1 MAHLLLLLPSMSYR
15 GEAFLEAA
23 NKVGVSL
30 TIGGDAPP
38 EFLKQALKSFIPL
51 DLYNAT
57 TAVSAVV
64 EFAKTS
70 PIDVVLGVND
80 GTAVLA
86 STVSQALGL
95 SSNSIDSV
103 RAASNKQTM
112 RSLLQ
117 QEGLTCPKFLVVGI
131 DEKPENIIPKVTFPC
146 VLKPLTLS
154 GSCGVIRADDPE
166 SFQNAFTRIVHL
178 LQSFESP
185 EQKVAD
191 RQILIEDFIPGIEVA
206 LEGLLI
212 KDTFH
217 PLALFDKP
225 DPLNGPYFEET
236 IYVTPSRLPP
246 KTQTRITE
254 SLGKAARAIGLRE
267 GPVHGELRINDQDI
281 WVIEVAARSIGG
293 KCSRMLEFGTGKSLE
308 ELILLHALGQDLPS
322 LDLTKGAGGVMMIPI
337 PQEGVLERISG
348 QKEAEQVPGVEE
360 LVMTAEPGDHLIPLP
375 EGKRYLGFILARGE
389 KPEEVEETLREAHR
403 QLTVRIRPQTSNAGH
418 PKIFRV

>member
-30 TIGGDAPP
+30 TIAGEAPP
-38 EFLKQALKSFIPL
+38 DFLEQSPDSFLTL
-51 DLYNAT
+51 DLYNPGS
-57 TAVSAVV
+57 AVPAVV

-70 PIDVVLGVND
+70 PIDAVLGVND
-80 GTAVLA
+80 HTAVLA
-86 STVSQALGL
+86 STISEALGL
-95 SSNSIDSV
+95 ATNSIDSV

-117 QEGLTCPKFLVVGI
+117 KEGLPCPNFIVVGI
-131 DEKPENIIPKVTFPC
+131 DENPEDIVPQVTFPC

-178 LQSFESP
+178 LQTFERP
-185 EQKVAD
+185 GQDLAG

-206 LEGLLI
+206 LEGLLT
-212 KDTFH
+212 KNTFH

-225 DPLNGPYFEET
+225 DPLDGPYFEET
-236 IYVTPSRLPP
+236 IYVTPSRLPLG
-246 KTQTRITE
+246 TQTRITE
-254 SLGKAARAIGLRE
+254 SLAKAARAIGLRE
-267 GPVHGELRINDQDI
+267 GPVHGELRMNDQDI

-293 KCSRMLEFGTGKSLE
+293 KCSRMLEFGTGRSLE

-322 LDLTKGAGGVMMIPI
+322 LDLTTGAGGVMMIPI
-337 PQEGVLERISG
+337 PQEGVLERVEG
-348 QKEAEQVPGVEE
+348 QEEAQRVPGVEE
-360 LVMTAEPGDHLIPLP
+360 LVMTAKPGDQLIPLP
-375 EGKRYLGFILARGE
+375 EGKRYLGFIVARGAR
-389 KPEEVEETLREAHR
+389 PEEVEETLREAHR
-403 QLTVRIRPQTSNAGH
+403 HLTVMIKPHSPSEVH
-418 PKIFRV
+418 PGIFSV

>member
-23 NKVGVSL
+23 NKVGVYL

-38 EFLKQALKSFIPL
+38 EFLKQPPESFLQL
-51 DLYNAT
+51 DLYNTT
-57 TAVSAVV
+57 TAVSAVL

-86 STVSQALGL
+86 STISEALGL
-95 SSNSIDSV
+95 PANSIASV

-117 QEGLTCPKFLVVGI
+117 QAGLPCPKFLITGI
-131 DEKPENIIPKVTFPC
+131 DEKPETIMPQVIFPC
-146 VLKPLTLS
+146 VLKPLSLS

-166 SFQNAFTRIVHL
+166 SFQNAFFRIVHL
-178 LQSFESP
+178 LKSFERA
-185 EQKVAD
+185 EQEVVD
-191 RQILIEDFIPGIEVA
+191 RLILIEDFIPGIEVA
-206 LEGLLI
+206 LEGLLT

-246 KTQTRITE
+246 DIQTRISE
-254 SLGKAARAIGLRE
+254 SLAKAARAIGLRE
-267 GPVHGELRINDQDI
+267 GPVHGELRINDQGI
-281 WVIEVAARSIGG
+281 WIIEVAARSIGG
-293 KCSRMLEFGTGKSLE
+293 KCSRILEFGTGKSLE
-308 ELILLHALGQDLPS
+308 ELILLHALEQELPS
-322 LDLTKGAGGVMMIPI
+322 LDLTKKAGGVMMIPI
-337 PQEGVLERISG
+337 LQEGILERIEG
-348 QKEAEQVPGVEE
+348 QKEAEQVSGVEE
-360 LVMTAEPGDHLIPLP
+360 LVMTAEPGDRLIPLP
-375 EGKRYLGFILARGE
+375 EGKRYLGFILARGS
-389 KPEEVEETLREAHR
+389 KPEEVEETLRESHR
-403 QLTVRIRPQTSNAGH
+403 QLTVVMKPQASN
-418 PKIFRV
+418 PDRSKIFRI